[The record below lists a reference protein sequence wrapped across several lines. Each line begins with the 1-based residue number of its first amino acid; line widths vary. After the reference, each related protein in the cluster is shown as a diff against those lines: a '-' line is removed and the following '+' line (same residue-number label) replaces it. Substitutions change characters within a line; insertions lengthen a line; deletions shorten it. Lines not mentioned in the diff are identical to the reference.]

1 MADKTKVNFKLN
13 FSKTGGI
20 GLPIAKTPM
29 TLTEGAAKGKYIPC
43 SGDGIAIKT
52 DNKYLETLAKIAS
65 DSPTHGAAIVWKKL
79 LTFGQGFDLESLP
92 KELQDFCANCNEK
105 GDTINDILERVCWD
119 WALYESLTLAPSWTG
134 GKKIA
139 ELRHVPFKNTRIGM
153 LEGGQIPYYI
163 VNNDWPRLLDSKLR
177 FAEILK
183 PFNPEKINEPTL
195 DANGKPIFDETTKE
209 NAEQLIYFTTYS
221 PASDGFYPVPSYAG
235 GLDAAF
241 TEVDTIITMKN
252 GISNGINGAYIVSA
266 AEGTVL
272 DDTAKQKVTDELNA
286 QATGAENSGTIVFLS
301 ANVKVSKMDPID
313 HEIFTVIDDKMEV
326 KILRSHLCPAILLE
340 VSNSG
345 GFNNRADEIQM
356 AIDLFTATTIAA
368 FQQKITKV
376 FTKIFSFV
384 TNQPFELKIIPFS
397 LGQYLKKGNA
407 KDTTNINS

>member
-13 FSKTGGI
+13 FSRTGGI

-79 LTFGQGFDLESLP
+79 LTFGQGFDLENLP
-92 KELQDFCANCNEK
+92 KELQEFCANCNEK

-153 LEGGQIPYYI
+153 LESGQIPYYI
-163 VNNDWPRLLDSKLR
+163 VNNDWHRLLDSKLR

-195 DANGKPIFDETTKE
+195 DGNGKPIFDETTKE

-235 GLDAAF
+235 GLDAAL

-272 DDTAKQKVTDELNA
+272 DDTAKQKVTNELNE
-286 QATGAENSGTIVFLS
+286 QASGAENSGTIIFLS
-301 ANVKVSKMDPID
+301 LPVKVEKMDPID
-313 HEIFTVIDDKMEV
+313 HEIYTVIDDKAV
-326 KILRSHLCPAILLE
+326 NKIVTAHNIPAILLE
-340 VSNSG
+340 VTNSG
-345 GFNNRADEIQM
+345 GFNNRAAEMDA
-356 AIDLFTATTIAA
+356 AINQFQKTTILAY
-368 FQQKITKV
+368 QQKITKV
-376 FTKIFSFV
+376 FKKILSFV
-384 TNQPFELKIIPFS
+384 TNQDFDLKIIPFS
-397 LGQYLKKGNA
+397 LLDAVAQNEGG
-407 KDTTNINS
+407 DTNINS